1 MKKYK
6 VRAEI
11 SGWATVACCD
21 DCYDDDEDENCYE
34 DIDSGDYD
42 YSAGNSGASYNK
54 EVVVEVKAPD
64 DMSTDSEEF
73 RDLVKVVPCEEL
85 YIGKDFLEASSS
97 KVRNKFISELMEM
110 YLDDADWYNK
120 L

>member
-1 MKKYK
+1 MKKYE

-21 DCYDDDEDENCYE
+21 DCYDDEDEDCYE

-42 YSAGNSGASYNK
+42 YSAGNSGASYHK

-73 RDLVKVVPCEEL
+73 RDLVKDAALEDFDSGNLDILDGEDDLDNFEILRSEEC
-85 YIGKDFLEASSS
+85 
-97 KVRNKFISELMEM
+97 
-110 YLDDADWYNK
+110 
-120 L
+120 